1 MRRWR
6 LPIPYHN
13 GAAPRCRGEKQLR
26 EIVRKPNA
34 AVARG
39 ITGQLTGVHGDAGLS
54 EPLHVGHGR
63 VVILFRAMGFLLLQ
77 NSEHTAR
84 RASTLTATD
93 S

>member
-13 GAAPRCRGEKQLR
+13 GAAPGRRREEQLR
-26 EIVRKPNA
+26 EIVRKSNA
-34 AVARG
+34 AVTGG
-39 ITGQLTGVHGDAGLS
+39 ITGQLTGVHGNTGLCES
-54 EPLHVGHGR
+54 LHVGHWR
-63 VVILFRAMGFLLLQ
+63 VVVLFRAMGFLLLQ

-84 RASTLTATD
+84 GSAARTAAN